1 MPKKFVKIILIIL
14 CAITILAGCADV
26 QPQDEVAP
34 TELKTPNQ
42 PEETAAQTEVPT
54 EVPTGVPSE
63 APAETIAEVPTE
75 VPPETPTEA
84 PTEAPT
90 EKPSEAP
97 TQAPTEKPTQTP
109 TPTSTPTPEP
119 QANTV
124 TISIDCRNATE
135 AGVAGAPEGGWIMG
149 KKEVELQEGDTVWT
163 VLDRICRERGI
174 AVAKSGSGSTVFVK
188 SIAGV
193 APVSAQSGWMYSVN
207 GTYIMTSAGG
217 CKVKAGDKIRWK
229 YTMDGGGDI

>member
-1 MPKKFVKIILIIL
+1 MPKKYVQIILIIL

-34 TELKTPNQ
+34 TEMETPG
-42 PEETAAQTEVPT
+42 QTE
-54 EVPTGVPSE
+54 EVAVQTVV
-63 APAETIAEVPTE
+63 PAETPTQ
-75 VPPETPTEA
+75 A

-90 EKPSEAP
+90 EPPTEAPTEVPTEKPTEAP
-97 TQAPTEKPTQTP
+97 TQAPTEKPTQAP
-109 TPTSTPTPEP
+109 TPTPEP

-163 VLDRICRERGI
+163 VLDRICRGRGI
-174 AVAKSGSGSTVFVK
+174 AVAKNGSGSTVFIK

-217 CKVKAGDKIRWK
+217 CKVKAGDKVRWK